1 MLDFLDWDDEEL
13 PTRQT
18 NAPASHARPSRQPF
32 RPIRLP
38 RSDPSDPSIEIAP
51 ATEVDLSGPM
61 SWAPTL
67 PESVLARLGEPPP
80 FSAPPP
86 DTARSRLPSSGISP
100 GRTTLVSEPWI
111 PPPTD
116 SEQFDRRTTARR
128 AVAVCPASVAVP
140 LLHALPPVDVVRR
153 SHSSLPPVVV
163 SSPRSDDE
171 LLQEVLR
178 LRRWVRFTGALSITA
193 LAACTVLAA
202 LLLRTQDRS
211 HALEPA
217 ISAQEAPIA
226 PRELATVKAHS
237 ALGGLRLAVDGRDRG
252 KLPLELT
259 DIEPGRRELRF
270 TGPVNTE
277 PLVKHVDLAPGEV
290 LDLGNIALEPRAI
303 EVRIHTPSP
312 STVVSLARQ
321 GEPSQIVP
329 GPFPRTLR
337 LPPGTYAVFAAR
349 GAETWS
355 HPLYL
360 TSERGNQEV
369 LIHFAH

>member
-1 MLDFLDWDDEEL
+1 
-13 PTRQT
+13 
-18 NAPASHARPSRQPF
+18 
-32 RPIRLP
+32 
-38 RSDPSDPSIEIAP
+38 
-51 ATEVDLSGPM
+51 M

-80 FSAPPP
+80 FSVPPP
-86 DTARSRLPSSGISP
+86 VTARSMLPPSGVSP

-163 SSPRSDDE
+163 SNPRSDDE

-217 ISAQEAPIA
+217 ISAQETPVAA

-237 ALGGLRLAVDGRDRG
+237 SLGGVRLAVDGRDRG

-270 TGPVNTE
+270 TGPANTE
-277 PLVKHVDLAPGEV
+277 PFVKHVDLAPGEL
-290 LDLGNIALEPRAI
+290 LDLGSIALEPRGI
-303 EVRIHTPSP
+303 EVRILTPSP
-312 STVVSLARQ
+312 STIVSLARH
-321 GEPSQIVP
+321 GEPSQIVA

-349 GAETWS
+349 GTQTWS
-355 HPLYL
+355 RPLYL
-360 TSERGNQEV
+360 TSESANQEV
-369 LIHFAH
+369 LILFAR